1 MPKIHAARWV
11 QPRSMWRC
19 RSNGNNKQK
28 CPGDKLISSYVLLAE
43 DGNRRTG
50 VLHTAGG
57 RQHEPRAVRIYNLQD
72 RGVEPCQSWHDSK
85 RAGRLTHSRATAPTA
100 CKPVVDGQDG
110 QRQPYH
116 CFSYVTSIH
125 FTAEGSRGAT
135 SYASTNTAESE

>member
-1 MPKIHAARWV
+1 V
-11 QPRSMWRC
+11 SFTQ
-19 RSNGNNKQK
+19 Q
-28 CPGDKLISSYVLLAE
+28 
-43 DGNRRTG
+43 
-50 VLHTAGG
+50 GG
-57 RQHEPRAVRIYNLQD
+57 QQHEPRAVRIYNLQD

-125 FTAEGSRGAT
+125 FTCF
-135 SYASTNTAESE
+135 ASTAVQFKPRDQQRPFNSIRQRTADKRSLLYLQRAGLIKYLS